1 MTRKELIIEDDAGEP
16 VVIPSMLE
24 ICSKCK
30 GEGKM
35 DNPAFSNGFTSTEW
49 HEMDGEDQDRYMS
62 GAYDVACTGCSGC
75 GMVRVPDIGRT
86 TFAQRRLLVLK
97 RREARDER
105 QYERECAAERRQ
117 MGMY

>member
-1 MTRKELIIEDDAGEP
+1 
-16 VVIPSMLE
+16 
-24 ICSKCK
+24 
-30 GEGKM
+30 
-35 DNPAFSNGFTSTEW
+35 
-49 HEMDGEDQDRYMS
+49 
-62 GAYDVACTGCSGC
+62 
-75 GMVRVPDIGRT
+75 VRVPDIGRT